1 MNDTI
6 RMQISAFIDDELPE
20 NESELLLR
28 RLSQDAELRRV
39 VARYLEI
46 GRNIRSESELPN
58 MALLR
63 QRVAEELG
71 VEPHIDETASLP
83 VSNRYV
89 KPIAG
94 IAVAATVAFLA
105 IMGLQQS
112 DAPSADAVSDTV
124 ADNAGYT
131 QPAADDRLDEMFRL
145 HENASGISGSNGVLS
160 EFVALEID
168 EAELVKVEPN
178 AGLDVQPESDSE
190 VDDDEL
196 DDELDAGLDQ
206 LE

>member
-1 MNDTI
+1 MNDMI
-6 RMQISAFIDDELPE
+6 KMQISAFIDDELPG

-46 GRNIRSESELPN
+46 GRNIRNESELPN
-58 MALLR
+58 MVLLR

-71 VEPHIDETASLP
+71 VEPHIDETASMP
-83 VSNRYV
+83 VSNRFV

-94 IAVAATVAFLA
+94 FAVAATVAILA
-105 IMGLQQS
+105 IVGLQQS
-112 DAPSADAVSDTV
+112 EAPTADAVIDTV

-145 HENASGISGSNGVLS
+145 HENASGTSGSNAILS
-160 EFVALEID
+160 EFVALEIN
-168 EAELVKVEPN
+168 EAELVKVEPDS
-178 AGLDVQPESDSE
+178 ALDIQPESDSE
-190 VDDDEL
+190 VDEDEV
-196 DDELDAGLDQ
+196 DAESDPVK
-206 LE
+206 

>member
-1 MNDTI
+1 MNDMI
-6 RMQISAFIDDELPE
+6 KMQISAFIDDELPE

-46 GRNIRSESELPN
+46 GRNIRNESELPN

-71 VEPHIDETASLP
+71 VEPHIDETASMP
-83 VSNRYV
+83 VGNRFV

-94 IAVAATVAFLA
+94 FAVAATVAILA
-105 IMGLQQS
+105 IVGLQQS
-112 DAPSADAVSDTV
+112 EAPTADAVTDTV

-145 HENASGISGSNGVLS
+145 HENASGTSGSNAVLS
-160 EFVALEID
+160 EFVALEIN
-168 EAELVKVEPN
+168 EAELVKVEPDS
-178 AGLDVQPESDSE
+178 GLDIQSESDSE
-190 VDDDEL
+190 VDEN
-196 DDELDAGLDQ
+196 EVDAESDQ
-206 LE
+206 SE

>member
-6 RMQISAFIDDELPE
+6 KMQISAFIDDELPE

-46 GRNIRSESELPN
+46 GRKVRHEAELPN

-63 QRVAEELG
+63 HRVAEELG
-71 VEPHIDETASLP
+71 VEPHIDETVAEP
-83 VSNRYV
+83 KSNRYV

-94 IAVAATVAFLA
+94 FAVAATVAVLA
-105 IMGLQQS
+105 IVGLQQS
-112 DAPSADAVSDTV
+112 DVPSADADAV
-124 ADNAGYT
+124 ADNGTYT

-145 HENASGISGSNGVLS
+145 HENASGGAGSNAILS
-160 EFVALEID
+160 VFVALEIN
-168 EAELVKVEPN
+168 EAELVKVEPVS
-178 AGLDVQPESDSE
+178 GLEDVSESDSE
-190 VDDDEL
+190 IDKDDL
-196 DDELDAGLDQ
+196 DGDSEQMD
-206 LE
+206 

>member
-6 RMQISAFIDDELPE
+6 KMQISAFIDDELPE

-46 GRNIRSESELPN
+46 GRNVRNESELPN

-71 VEPHIDETASLP
+71 VEHHIDETASMP
-83 VSNRYV
+83 VSNRFV
-89 KPIAG
+89 KPVAG
-94 IAVAATVAFLA
+94 FAVAATVAILA
-105 IMGLQQS
+105 IVGLQQS
-112 DAPSADAVSDTV
+112 EAPTADAVIDTV

-145 HENASGISGSNGVLS
+145 HENASGTSGGNAILS
-160 EFVALEID
+160 EFVALEIN
-168 EAELVKVEPN
+168 EAELVKVEPDS
-178 AGLDVQPESDSE
+178 GLDIQSESDSE
-190 VDDDEL
+190 VDEDEV
-196 DDELDAGLDQ
+196 DAESDQ
-206 LE
+206 PE

>member
-1 MNDTI
+1 MNDMI
-6 RMQISAFIDDELPE
+6 KMQISAFIDDELPQ

-39 VARYLEI
+39 VARFLEI
-46 GRNIRSESELPN
+46 GRNIRHERELPN

-71 VEPHIDETASLP
+71 VERHIDEAAPITAR
-83 VSNRYV
+83 NRYV

-94 IAVAATVAFLA
+94 LAVAATVAVLA
-105 IMGLQQS
+105 IVGLQQS

-131 QPAADDRLDEMFRL
+131 QPAADDRLNEMFRL
-145 HENASGISGSNGVLS
+145 HENASGTSGSTAILS
-160 EFVALEID
+160 EFVALEIN
-168 EAELVKVEPN
+168 EAELVKVDPES
-178 AGLDVQPESDSE
+178 GLEVLTESDSE
-190 VDDDEL
+190 VDEDEV
-196 DDELDAGLDQ
+196 DAESDPVK
-206 LE
+206 